1 MEYRSSS
8 LYLFDRPGAQ
18 TDILKSSVVDYYPVS
33 SLGSGGPIEFHIPG
47 NADDYIDSNDIY
59 LYVRF
64 KVLTSDGKDITDAD
78 KVGLNNLPIASLF
91 QDVSLTLGETQIE
104 GGQMCYPYRAYFNT
118 VMQYQPHAQLTHMR
132 SLGWFKD
139 DAGKFNDE
147 NNSGFKQR
155 SLLIQKSK
163 ECELMGPLYLD
174 FLNQDRY
181 LLSQTDMRIKLTP
194 SKPEFVLNA
203 YGAKT
208 DFKIKFTN
216 VILYVARAE
225 LNPSVI
231 NGHASGLNRQNA
243 IYPLL
248 HNELITFTIP
258 KGQKSY
264 TKDRLFPDQAPKC
277 LMIAM
282 VDNEGFNGNIKKNPF
297 HFEHFDLTKIALYR
311 DGASIPGRPFTPD
324 FDNDMYLRSYNN
336 TMRTFKYLNS
346 DDTNGMTPFM
356 FANGYT
362 IYAYDLTPEKDITA
376 PYNQGI
382 VSKNLRLELTFKNT
396 LPKTINVLLF
406 ATYNSAIEIT
416 KLRDVIP
423 HYTR

>member
-1 MEYRSSS
+1 MEYRSPS
-8 LYLFDRPGAQ
+8 LCIFDKPGTQ
-18 TDILKSSVVDYYPVS
+18 TDVLKSSVVDYYPVS
-33 SLGSGGPIEFHIPG
+33 SIGSGGPIEFHIPG
-47 NADDYIDSNDIY
+47 NADDYVDCNDVS
-59 LYVRF
+59 LYVKF
-64 KVLTSDGKDITDAD
+64 KVLKADGKAITAAD
-78 KVGLNNLPIASLF
+78 KVGLNNLGIATLF
-91 QDVSLTLGETQIE
+91 QDVSLILGETQVE

-118 VMQYQPHAQLTHMR
+118 VTQYQPNAQFSHMQAF
-132 SLGWFKD
+132 GWIKD

-147 NNSGFKQR
+147 TNGGFVKRQA
-155 SLLIQKSK
+155 LIAGSK

-181 LLSQTDMRIKLTP
+181 LISQTDMRIKLTP

-203 YGAKT
+203 YGT
-208 DFKIKFTN
+208 SDFKIKFTN
-216 VILYVARAE
+216 VILYVNRVE

-231 NGHASGLNRQNA
+231 NGHATGLNRHNA

-248 HNELITFTIP
+248 HNEMITFTIP
-258 KGQKSY
+258 KGQQSY

-282 VDNEGFNGNIKKNPF
+282 VENDAFNGNIKKNPF
-297 HFEHFDLTKIALYR
+297 HFEHFDLRKIALYR
-311 DGASIPGRPFTPD
+311 DGNSIPGRPFTPD
-324 FDNDMYLRSYNN
+324 FDNEHYMRSYLH
-336 TMRTFKYLNS
+336 TMRTLGYYNT
-346 DDTNGMTPFM
+346 DDTNGLTLKM
-356 FANGYT
+356 FGNGYT

-382 VSKNLRLELTFKNT
+382 MSKNLRLELFFKNP
-396 LPKTINVLLF
+396 LPATINVLLF
-406 ATYNSAIEIT
+406 ATYNSAIEVT